1 MDVMLLLL
9 GLGVLILGGEFLV
22 KGSVLFAKVMKLSPL
37 VVGMT
42 IVAFGTSAPELIVSL
57 TSALKGDAG
66 IAVGNIVG
74 SNIANIT
81 LILGITVL
89 IFPIVAER
97 QTKVLDLPF
106 MLLVTGALFYVLYD
120 GVISMVE
127 GIVMVLMII
136 IFTAYLINYAK
147 RKSQKEG
154 NEDWEDERKKPSYW
168 RALFFLQLGFVGLY
182 FGADWFVEGAV
193 GIADWLMADNPDK
206 ETIIGATVV
215 AFGTSAPELVA
226 STVAAYRK
234 QTDISVGN
242 LVGSNIF
249 NVLVVLGITSIVK
262 PIPVESEVLEFDI
275 WWVIGSAVLL
285 ALTVYIGKRI
295 GWLKGLILTGTYLA
309 YILLIVLKVKG
320 EL

>member
-1 MDVMLLLL
+1 MLLLL

>member
-106 MLLVTGALFYVLYD
+106 MLLVTWALFYVLYD